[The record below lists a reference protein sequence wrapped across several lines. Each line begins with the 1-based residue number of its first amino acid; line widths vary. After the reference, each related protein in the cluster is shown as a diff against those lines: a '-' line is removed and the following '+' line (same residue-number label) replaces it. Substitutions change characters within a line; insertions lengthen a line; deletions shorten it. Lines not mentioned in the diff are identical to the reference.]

1 MTIRRSIITAMAA
14 LALAGGITL
23 TTSGVAQADVL
34 PVNQQMCQERNDFL
48 TFTGMN
54 GTDRICFATDG
65 NPGDWRGDIWHVGQI
80 WSGHN
85 SGVLYFNEGT
95 ETGKSTP
102 FGPNQ
107 HFFCNDCRIT
117 GFHMN

>member
-1 MTIRRSIITAMAA
+1 MGAETMR
-14 LALAGGITL
+14 LLLL
-23 TTSGVAQADVL
+23 TT
-34 PVNQQMCQERNDFL
+34 
-48 TFTGMN
+48 TGA
-54 GTDRICFATDG
+54 GPSPLR
-65 NPGDWRGDIWHVGQI
+65 RGDIWHVGQI

>member
-1 MTIRRSIITAMAA
+1 MKIRHSVMAA
-14 LALAGGITL
+14 VTALMFAGGL
-23 TTSGVAQADVL
+23 TIAASGVAQAAVISVD
-34 PVNQQMCQERNDFL
+34 QKTCQERNDFL
-48 TFTGMN
+48 TFTGVN
-54 GTDRICFATDG
+54 GVDRICYATDG
-65 NPGDWRGDIWHVGQI
+65 HPGDRTGDIWHVGQI

-102 FGPNQ
+102 FGNDQ